1 MSTCT
6 AGGAH
11 HWLLETPQESV
22 TPEDHLVRGECK
34 KCNAVRDDFPAS
46 STLDWLTRPDPTP
59 GRIGAEVKQ
68 AQSRRRYKQRDITL
82 SPSQRGTYVGAAES

>member
-22 TPEDHLVRGECK
+22 TPEDHLVRGTCK
-34 KCNAVRDDFPAS
+34 KCELTRDDFPAS
-46 STLDWLTRPDPTP
+46 STLDWLESPVTTGQRKD
-59 GRIGAEVKQ
+59 ADMKQ

>member
-1 MSTCT
+1 MSTCIE
-6 AGGAH
+6 GAH

-46 STLDWLTRPDPTP
+46 STLDWLNRPDPTP

-68 AQSRRRYKQRDITL
+68 AQSRRYKQRDIRLT
-82 SPSQRGTYVGAAES
+82 PSRRGTYVGAAEA